1 MSSFRPF
8 SGIASYLAWSPDA
21 SQIAVE
27 IAGADGPGVY
37 IVPVE
42 GGEPRLILP
51 DGSNPGWSP
60 FFSEGPAPTLA
71 FLAPDPGNTAVTG
84 ASEDASR
91 IRVAMRNHEAGWNWR
106 LDEPF
111 PLAGPAGGHHVAGLE
126 ATVTG
131 LHAGTT
137 HTIYATLVDASGD
150 VLTPTVLAVATVRVP
165 APDASGLDHTRITY
179 RAGQAIYA
187 TDPGGLN
194 LRKVADAASTG
205 GVWSPDGA
213 SLAFVEEGDDGP
225 ALVVTDPDGEGRRVV
240 FAVAG
245 LRDPSWSPDG
255 SGLLVATRTA
265 ILAVD
270 VVSGKVTAVT
280 KIARAYHEPRWSADG
295 GTVAAIVD
303 RSL

>member
-91 IRVAMRNHEAGWNWR
+91 IRVAMRTTRPDGTGGWTSR
-106 LDEPF
+106 SRSRD
-111 PLAGPAGGHHVAGLE
+111 PL
-126 ATVTG
+126 
-131 LHAGTT
+131 
-137 HTIYATLVDASGD
+137 
-150 VLTPTVLAVATVRVP
+150 
-165 APDASGLDHTRITY
+165 
-179 RAGQAIYA
+179 
-187 TDPGGLN
+187 
-194 LRKVADAASTG
+194 AASTSRG
-205 GVWSPDGA
+205 S
-213 SLAFVEEGDDGP
+213 
-225 ALVVTDPDGEGRRVV
+225 RR
-240 FAVAG
+240 
-245 LRDPSWSPDG
+245 R
-255 SGLLVATRTA
+255 
-265 ILAVD
+265 
-270 VVSGKVTAVT
+270 
-280 KIARAYHEPRWSADG
+280 
-295 GTVAAIVD
+295 
-303 RSL
+303 